1 MEIYLEDKVKE
12 IVFNSHGKSSHFSF
26 IQEGQRIGVLDRSY
40 FDEGLQ

>member
-26 IQEGQRIGVLDRSY
+26 TQEGQRIGELDRR
-40 FDEGLQ
+40 FFEERLQ